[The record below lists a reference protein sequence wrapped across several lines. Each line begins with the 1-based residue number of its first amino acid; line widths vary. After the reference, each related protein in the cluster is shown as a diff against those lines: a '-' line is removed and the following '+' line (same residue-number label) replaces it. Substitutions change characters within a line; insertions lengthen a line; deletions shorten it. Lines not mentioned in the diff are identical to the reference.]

1 MQETLLDYVYHLE
14 EVNLRLI
21 VFFYKSKIKSHGYS
35 WLNNANMYEFQ
46 PAGNEIVLGISWLLI
61 TMLWTKPKLYFT
73 SLFRIIIILY
83 LNIKFLF
90 SKIILILFKSQIWEV
105 RN

>member
-35 WLNNANMYEFQ
+35 
-46 PAGNEIVLGISWLLI
+46 
-61 TMLWTKPKLYFT
+61 
-73 SLFRIIIILY
+73 
-83 LNIKFLF
+83 
-90 SKIILILFKSQIWEV
+90 
-105 RN
+105 